1 MFTGAESTKASV
13 AESKVLSKDMTI
25 EDLNEF
31 SNVFASQFDNS
42 EIHDRVLCFQIIE
55 DEESNAEVD
64 SRGNENESESN
75 NNVQLALSSL
85 REYEEKHE
93 IGEKNNCK
101 WYTCK

>member
-1 MFTGAESTKASV
+1 MLAGAESTKASV

-42 EIHDRVLCFQIIE
+42 EIHDRVLCFQIIK

-75 NNVQLALSSL
+75 NVQLELLPL
-85 REYEEKHE
+85 REYKEKHE

-101 WYTCK
+101 W

>member
-13 AESKVLSKDMTI
+13 AGSKVVSKDMTI

-42 EIHDRVLCFQIIE
+42 EIHDRVLCFQIIK
-55 DEESNAEVD
+55 DEESNAEVN
-64 SRGNENESESN
+64 SRGNENESES

-101 WYTCK
+101 

>member
-1 MFTGAESTKASV
+1 MFAGAESTKASV

-42 EIHDRVLCFQIIE
+42 EIHDRVLCFQIIK
-55 DEESNAEVD
+55 DEESNTEVN
-64 SRGNENESESN
+64 SRGNENESES

-101 WYTCK
+101 

>member
-13 AESKVLSKDMTI
+13 AGSKVVSKDMTI

-42 EIHDRVLCFQIIE
+42 DIHDRVLCFQIIK

-75 NNVQLALSSL
+75 NVQLELLPL

-93 IGEKNNCK
+93 IGAKNNCK
-101 WYTCK
+101 W

>member
-42 EIHDRVLCFQIIE
+42 DIHDRVLCFQIMK
-55 DEESNAEVD
+55 DEESDTEVD
-64 SRGNENESESN
+64 SSDENESESN
-75 NNVQLALSSL
+75 NVQLELLPL

-101 WYTCK
+101 W